1 MNRDL
6 LLQQRILEQQ
16 VKEMQSNI
24 NKIEI
29 ILATSASLYK
39 NESSIKAIAN
49 IRESLITYKSE
60 YQKKNNLLIKIDN
73 NLLNSCEHEIL
84 ISERNRH
91 ICALCSNSVAITES
105 TKLEINVS
113 DYNWDLNK
121 KLKQIIDNYLNSND
135 EQMLE
140 DNLEELQYSD
150 NIQVRRLKL

>member
-6 LLQQRILEQQ
+6 LLRKRILEQQ
-16 VKEMQSNI
+16 VQEMQSNI

-49 IRESLITYKSE
+49 IRKALIIYKSE
-60 YQKKNNLLIKIDN
+60 YQSKNNLLIKLDN
-73 NLLNSCEHEIL
+73 NLINSCGHEIV

-91 ICALCSNSVAITES
+91 ICALCSNNVTITES
-105 TKLEINVS
+105 TRLEVNIS